1 MAGLVPAIH
10 VLFCGCPDKAG
21 HDAEAKGEGSEMQGK
36 IITRMA
42 AIALLL
48 TASHA
53 IAADDA
59 ASYPGHPVRLLAA
72 SAAGGNPDVVA
83 RLLSA
88 RLGKMFKNP
97 FVVEDAPGVGGVIAA
112 NQTVAAAPDGY
123 TLSLNDSGALAINI
137 AMNPA
142 VKYRLKDFTP
152 ITALATLPTVLVVK
166 PAVPART
173 LAEFVALARQKPNGM
188 SFGSA
193 GIGSIHQLTMVIF
206 EQQAGIQLL
215 HVPYRGG
222 TGLVNAL
229 LTGEVDAGWSGIA
242 NVLSLIRTGKLRA
255 LCLSVR
261 ERDASLPDVPT
272 CAELGYKDFDVA
284 TMLGLQA
291 PAGVPSAIVA
301 KLQAAVA
308 KTLREPAM
316 AERMKTLG
324 IHMAEKG
331 TAAYARFMQDDLDRY
346 TKVVNEFHLQ
356 IK

>member
-1 MAGLVPAIH
+1 M
-10 VLFCGCPDKAG
+10 K
-21 HDAEAKGEGSEMQGK
+21 
-36 IITRMA
+36 TRLISSIA
-42 AIALLL
+42 AAALLL
-48 TASHA
+48 AASHA
-53 IAADDA
+53 IAADA
-59 ASYPGHPVRLLAA
+59 AANYPSRPVRLFAA

-88 RLGKMFKNP
+88 RLGEMFKNP

-112 NQTVAAAPDGY
+112 NQTVAAPADGY
-123 TLSLNDSGALAINI
+123 TLSLNDSGALAINV

-166 PAVPART
+166 PAVPVKT
-173 LAEFVALARQKPNGM
+173 LAEFVALAKAKPNGL

-206 EQQAGIQLL
+206 AQQAGIQLL

-255 LCLSVR
+255 LCVSVL

-272 CAELGYKDFDVA
+272 CAELGYKGFNVA

-291 PAGVPSAIVA
+291 PAGVPPAIVA
-301 KLQAAVA
+301 KLQTAVG
-308 KTLREPAM
+308 KVLREPAM

-324 IHMAEKG
+324 IHMAENG
-331 TAAYARFMQDDLDRY
+331 TAAYAKFMQDDLDRY